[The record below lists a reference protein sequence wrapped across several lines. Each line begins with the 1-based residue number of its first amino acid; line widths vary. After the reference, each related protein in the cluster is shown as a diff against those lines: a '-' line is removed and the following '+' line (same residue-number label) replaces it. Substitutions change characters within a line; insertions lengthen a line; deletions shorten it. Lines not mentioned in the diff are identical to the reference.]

1 MNIPIKILKKM
12 LANQIQQY
20 FKRTIRHDKV
30 ELISG
35 MQGLFDMSK
44 SNNVIYHINKL
55 KNKNHRI
62 ISIESEKYCD
72 KYPFMI
78 KKSPESGH
86 SGSHLM

>member
-1 MNIPIKILKKM
+1 MNIAIKILKKM

-55 KNKNHRI
+55 KNKNHMI

>member
-55 KNKNHRI
+55 KNKNHMI